1 MPTPHVAALAT
12 PIPGTDQVTTDQ
24 LAMLWR
30 EAALAMDDEFLGM
43 SQRPMSAGSFKIMCH
58 SVVHA
63 GTLKIAL
70 PRMLDFLRIVLG
82 NLSAAVTVRDGL
94 VRVRLTDGALR
105 SEPFGQR
112 MYWILVHGLSCW
124 LVGRRIPIRHVDF
137 GCDMPTA
144 GADYRL
150 FFGAP
155 VQFGQSESSL
165 TFDERFLDLTIR
177 RGEGALRQFLRRAP
191 SNILVRYRQDT
202 DLVTR
207 IRTQLGR
214 KPPTEWP
221 AFDVVAHQ
229 MRLSSAS
236 LRRRLAL
243 EGQTFQQ
250 IKDQIRRELAI
261 EWLKAD
267 GSRVGEVS
275 ARLGFNEP
283 SAFHRAFRKWTGHS
297 PGAFRDRQVTLTR
310 AGGRLDDA

>member
-1 MPTPHVAALAT
+1 
-12 PIPGTDQVTTDQ
+12 
-24 LAMLWR
+24 
-30 EAALAMDDEFLGM
+30 
-43 SQRPMSAGSFKIMCH
+43 
-58 SVVHA
+58 
-63 GTLKIAL
+63 
-70 PRMLDFLRIVLG
+70 
-82 NLSAAVTVRDGL
+82 
-94 VRVRLTDGALR
+94 
-105 SEPFGQR
+105 
-112 MYWILVHGLSCW
+112 
-124 LVGRRIPIRHVDF
+124 
-137 GCDMPTA
+137 
-144 GADYRL
+144 
-150 FFGAP
+150 

-297 PGAFRDRQVTLTR
+297 PGAFRGIGRSLLREQE
-310 AGGRLDDA
+310 AGSTMLDVCRRMRVPVSDSGPLNQEQAESHPIAGVANYRSSPISEP